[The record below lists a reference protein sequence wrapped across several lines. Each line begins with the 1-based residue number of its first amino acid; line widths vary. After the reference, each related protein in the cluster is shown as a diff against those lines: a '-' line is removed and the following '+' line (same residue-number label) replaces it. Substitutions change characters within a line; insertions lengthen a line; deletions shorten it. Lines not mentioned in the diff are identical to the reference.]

1 MQAEVVT
8 SARDIFELDELKEIV
23 EGSDLEHTQLAPGR
37 FQGRATRIS
46 LGASVLDFGR
56 YNRAIRA
63 RGSIGAG
70 FKTFFFM
77 PHQGGTSNGQPVN
90 KDSFVAFGSGATA
103 DAYGGPSPEWM
114 TLTIQHDEWLK
125 LCRDMDHWATS
136 LDEPRAFSV
145 TPEPPSMTGLLQTLQ
160 SVADLADA
168 TPNLFSQASVRELIH
183 QELASRISHCL
194 STTDETYRDH
204 VAMPL
209 YRPYRIVKRTEA
221 YILAHLD
228 RKISVADLVESV
240 GVSER
245 CLQYAFQDVWGVS
258 PFEYLTKHRLNK
270 ARRELGQAAPGQT
283 TVAHVATACGFWHLG
298 RFSGAYKAMFGELP
312 SETLRRYGV
321 R

>member
-1 MQAEVVT
+1 MQAAAFTHTRDT
-8 SARDIFELDELKEIV
+8 SELDELQEVVK
-23 EGSDLEHTQLAPGR
+23 GSDLEHTQLAPGR
-37 FQGRATRIS
+37 FQGRTTRIS

-77 PHQGGTSNGQPVN
+77 PHQGGTSNGLPVN

-103 DAYGGPSPEWM
+103 DAYGAPSPEWM

-125 LCRDMDHWATS
+125 LCRDMDHWTTS

-160 SVADLADA
+160 AIADRADA
-168 TPNLFSQASVRELIH
+168 RPNLFSQASVRELIH

-204 VAMPL
+204 VTMPL
-209 YRPYRIVKRTEA
+209 HRRYRIVKRAEA

-240 GVSER
+240 EVSER
-245 CLQYAFQDVWGVS
+245 SLQYAFQDVWGVS
-258 PFEYLTKHRLNK
+258 PFEYLTKQRLNK
-270 ARRELGQAAPGQT
+270 ARRDLYRAVPGQT
-283 TVAHVATACGFWHLG
+283 TVAYVATASGFWHLG
-298 RFSGAYKAMFGELP
+298 RFSGAYRALFGELP
-312 SETLRRYGV
+312 SETLRRHGV